1 MRGIPHEDI
10 SIRRLVVLHGF
21 TYAYNI
27 EPIEKALPLVRKWI
41 HEKRAEN
48 LKVCG
53 KPYTPA
59 PQEILAFMLERLWRW
74 TSISDLSFWR
84 KISTS
89 GA

>member
-59 PQEILAFMLERLWRW
+59 PQEILAFMLERL
-74 TSISDLSFWR
+74 
-84 KISTS
+84 
-89 GA
+89 